1 MERYIHRVHYYET
14 DAMGIVHHSNYVR
27 WMEEARDAYL
37 TQIGWGPENFEKAG
51 IFSSIVSVECNYK
64 RPAFFQDEIVII
76 CSIEEYNGIK
86 LVNGYEMRNAKT
98 DELIFTGKST
108 MCFIGRDAKLIILKR
123 KFPEF
128 DQLINSLKDVKI
140 K

>member
-1 MERYIHRVHYYET
+1 MEKYIHRVHYYET

-37 TQIGWGPENFEKAG
+37 TQIGWGPEKFEKAG

-76 CSIEEYNGIK
+76 CSIEEYNSIK

-98 DELIFTGKST
+98 DELIFKGKST

-128 DQLINSLKDVKI
+128 DQLINSLRDI
-140 K
+140 KL